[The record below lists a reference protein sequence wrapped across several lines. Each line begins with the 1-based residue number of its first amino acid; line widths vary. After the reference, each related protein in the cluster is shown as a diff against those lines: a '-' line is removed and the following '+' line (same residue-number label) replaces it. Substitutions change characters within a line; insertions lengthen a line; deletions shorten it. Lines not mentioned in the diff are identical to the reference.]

1 VEHLLEALLGVLLEV
16 IGDAL
21 LEVLFGLAAEAL
33 SGVIKRL
40 KDAGPVVLTLG
51 LAGAGAGAGLLSAW
65 LVPHRLIVGRVV
77 IPGLSLVAA
86 PLVTGFVMGLL
97 GQQIRRAGHWPSSVA
112 TFRGGVV
119 FAFSMAL
126 VRWWLI
132 GASR

>member
-1 VEHLLEALLGVLLEV
+1 LLEALLAVLLDV

-21 LEVLFGLAAEAL
+21 LEVLFGLVAEAL

-40 KDAGPVVLTLG
+40 KDASPVVLALG

-77 IPGLSLVAA
+77 IPGLSLVVA
-86 PLVTGFVMGLL
+86 PLMTGLVMSVL
-97 GQQIRRAGHWPSSVA
+97 GKQICRAGHWPSSVA

-126 VRWWLI
+126 VRWWLV
-132 GASR
+132 GSPR

>member
-1 VEHLLEALLGVLLEV
+1 MEHLLEALLAVLLEV

-21 LEVLFGLAAEAL
+21 LEVLFGLVAEAL

-40 KDAGPVVLTLG
+40 EDATPVVVTLG

-77 IPGLSLVAA
+77 IPGLSVLVA
-86 PLVTGFVMGLL
+86 PLLTGVVMDLL
-97 GQQIRRAGHWPSSVA
+97 GKQIRRAGHWPSSVA

-126 VRWWLI
+126 VRWWFV
-132 GASR
+132 GSPR